1 MPIYKS
7 KNGKGYRVEV
17 NYTDSFGNRKKV
29 VRQNKNTLSLK
40 DAKQLEAQ
48 ILSEISLYNQTNR
61 EATME
66 EVYNFYTSVIKNEVK
81 RSTLNNKNKIYRTHI
96 APYFANKKISKISLI
111 DFQNWKLAIQQKEYS
126 HEYQKDLYA
135 SLNAIINFA
144 VKYEYINVNHLA
156 KLGNFKCPEKIKKKF
171 KIWTKN
177 EFDKFI
183 EVVRKKCIQY
193 DQSSNSER
201 LVQWGY
207 YVMYNIMFYCGCR
220 KGEVYALKWSDIDLD
235 NKTIDINKNLLY
247 KVEKG
252 IYIISTPKTRSSIRV
267 ISLPKQ
273 LVTIL
278 TEHKKRHENVYE
290 FDDDFFVCGGCSPLT
305 DTKLADFKNE
315 CAKEAGVKRIRIHE
329 FRHSHASLLINNGVN
344 VMVIK
349 ERLGHSS
356 TRETLD
362 TYSHLYEKTSDDAIA
377 LLDSLN

>member
-17 NYTDSFGNRKKV
+17 NYTDSFGNRKKI
-29 VRQNKNTLSLK
+29 VRQNKDTLSLK

-48 ILSEISLYNQTNR
+48 ILSEINLYNQNNKD
-61 EATME
+61 ATMDDL
-66 EVYNFYTSVIKNEVK
+66 YNFYTSIIKEEVK

-96 APYFANKKISKISLI
+96 APYFANKKINKISLV
-111 DFQNWKLAIQQKEYS
+111 DFQNWKLAIQQKGYS

-135 SLNAIINFA
+135 SFNAIINFA

-156 KLGNFKCPEKIKKKF
+156 KLGNFRCPEKINKKF
-171 KIWTKN
+171 QIWTKE

-183 EVVRKKCIQY
+183 SVVRKKCIEYEQL
-193 DQSSNSER
+193 SNNED
-201 LVQWGY
+201 LVQWAY

-220 KGEVYALKWSDIDLD
+220 KGEVYALRWSDINLD
-235 NKTIDINKNLLY
+235 NRTLDINKSLLY
-247 KVEKG
+247 KIEKG
-252 IYIISTPKTRSSIRV
+252 TYIISTPKTRSSVRT
-267 ISLPKQ
+267 ISMPKQ
-273 LVTIL
+273 LVDVL
-278 TEHKKRHENVYE
+278 VEHKERYANVYG
-290 FDDDFFVCGGCSPLT
+290 FNDDFFVCGGCSPLT
-305 DTKLADFKNE
+305 DTKLADFKNA
-315 CAKEAGVKRIRIHE
+315 CAKEAGIKQIRIHE
-329 FRHSHASLLINNGVN
+329 FRHSHASLLINSGVN

-362 TYSHLYEKTSDDAIA
+362 TYSHLYEKTADEAIA

>member
-29 VRQNKNTLSLK
+29 VRQNKDTLSLK

-48 ILSEISLYNQTNR
+48 ILSEINLYNQNNR
-61 EATME
+61 DATMDDL
-66 EVYNFYTSVIKNEVK
+66 YNFYTSVIKEEVK

-96 APYFANKKISKISLI
+96 APYFANKKINKISLV
-111 DFQNWKLAIQQKEYS
+111 DFQNWKLAIQQKGYS

-135 SLNAIINFA
+135 SFNAIINFA

-156 KLGNFKCPEKIKKKF
+156 KLGNFKCPEKINKKF
-171 KIWTKN
+171 QIWTKE

-183 EVVRKKCIQY
+183 TVVRNKCIEYEQL
-193 DQSSNSER
+193 SNNED
-201 LVQWGY
+201 LVQWAY

-220 KGEVYALKWSDIDLD
+220 KGEVYALKWSDIDLN
-235 NKTIDINKNLLY
+235 NKTLDINKSLLY
-247 KVEKG
+247 KIEKG
-252 IYIISTPKTRSSIRV
+252 TYIISTPKTRSSVRT
-267 ISLPKQ
+267 ISMPKQ
-273 LVTIL
+273 LVDVL
-278 TEHKKRHENVYE
+278 LEHKERYSNVYG
-290 FDDDFFVCGGCSPLT
+290 FNDDFFVCGGCSPLT
-305 DTKLADFKNE
+305 DTKLADFKNT
-315 CAKEAGVKRIRIHE
+315 CAKEAGIKQIRIHE
-329 FRHSHASLLINNGVN
+329 FRHSHASLLINSGVN

-362 TYSHLYEKTSDDAIA
+362 TYSHLYEKTADEAIA
-377 LLDSLN
+377 LLESLN